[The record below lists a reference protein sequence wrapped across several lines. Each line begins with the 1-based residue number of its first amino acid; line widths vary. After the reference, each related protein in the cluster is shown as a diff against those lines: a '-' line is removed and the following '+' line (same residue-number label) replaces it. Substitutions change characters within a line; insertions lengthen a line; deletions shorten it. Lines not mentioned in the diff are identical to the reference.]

1 MKKHS
6 LLLAALILAVSGP
19 AASAATGD
27 TLAGV
32 KERGF
37 LACPGHNGS
46 YPGMAEV
53 DDQGRWRGFDID
65 LCRALATAIFGTGEE
80 HLRILPTSWAQRWP
94 MLQSGEL
101 DVMIKSTTWTM
112 SRDTDTGLQFSNV
125 YMMTPN
131 FYAVHSES
139 GIESAKELDGGTVC
153 VQAGTSLERNIIE
166 HAEANSYELTIVP
179 FETTEAAKAAF
190 LQNRCDAYMDNNVQ
204 LAAMRQNE
212 ISDPESVTVLPDVI
226 TGSPLAIAMLQGDD
240 QWVDINNWL
249 LSILLQADQAGVT
262 SKNVDE
268 MKANPPAPAI
278 AKILGVTPGIGA
290 RLGLSDDWG
299 YNVIKAVGNYDEIWE
314 RNLGQ
319 GSVYKLE
326 RGLNALMRDGGVL
339 YPLVMD

>member
-1 MKKHS
+1 MKTHS
-6 LLLAALILAVSGP
+6 LLLAAVLLAISAP
-19 AASAATGD
+19 AASAASGD

-65 LCRALATAIFGTGEE
+65 LCRALATAIFGTEAE
-80 HLRILPTSWAQRWP
+80 HLRILPTSFAQRWP

-101 DVMIKSTTWTM
+101 DVMIKSTTWTL

-131 FYAVHSES
+131 FYAVHTDS
-139 GIESAKELDGGTVC
+139 GIATAKELDGGTVC
-153 VQAGTSLERNIIE
+153 VQAGTSLERNIVE
-166 HAEANSYELTIVP
+166 HAEANNYKLTIVP

-190 LQNRCDAYMDNNVQ
+190 LQQRCDAYMDNNVQ
-204 LAAMRQNE
+204 LGAMRNNE
-212 ISDPESVTVLPDVI
+212 VDDPESITVLPDMI
-226 TGSPLAIAMLQGDD
+226 TASPLAIAMLEGDE

-249 LSILLQADQAGVT
+249 LSVLLQADQAGVT
-262 SKNVDE
+262 SQNVDA
-268 MKANPPAPAI
+268 MKASPPAPAI
-278 AKILGVTPGIGA
+278 AKLLGVTPGVGTV
-290 RLGLSDDWG
+290 LGLSDDWG

-314 RNLGQ
+314 RNLGK
-319 GSVYKLE
+319 GSVYGLE
-326 RGLNALMRDGGVL
+326 RGVNSLMRNGGVL